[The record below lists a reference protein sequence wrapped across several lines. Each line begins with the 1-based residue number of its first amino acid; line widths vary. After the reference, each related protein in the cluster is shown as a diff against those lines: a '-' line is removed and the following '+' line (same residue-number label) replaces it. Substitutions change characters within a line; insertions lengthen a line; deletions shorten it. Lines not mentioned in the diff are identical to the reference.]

1 MHKPL
6 EQRDQEGRLREQSP
20 VSQSCTHK
28 LARAH
33 THTTRARA
41 RTHTHTRAQR
51 WCIVCGSVY
60 WMHIMCRYV
69 LRGHVGG

>member
-41 RTHTHTRAQR
+41 RTHTHT
-51 WCIVCGSVY
+51 
-60 WMHIMCRYV
+60 
-69 LRGHVGG
+69 HVRSAGV